1 MLTFCSFFVL
11 EKQHFSDFSAFRFYF
26 APVPEHLPLKS
37 IFWKFLV
44 AFVNPIVEVKS
55 DAKFLNELIVFLIQM
70 DSFQDETGSWL
81 NMFFNDS
88 DWK

>member
-1 MLTFCSFFVL
+1 
-11 EKQHFSDFSAFRFYF
+11 
-26 APVPEHLPLKS
+26 
-37 IFWKFLV
+37 
-44 AFVNPIVEVKS
+44 VKS